1 METTSL
7 DANPITTNPKH
18 NSKEESNFNLEE
30 IHRLNNVIN
39 NANINVNIP
48 IPNVVSKFEF
58 GQDGATTTFAEG
70 LAGLKLSHSKQKGD
84 CLYLYSKDREVNAA
98 TTILEAIAP
107 NTQDLESSILYSEGI
122 HRLKLHG
129 NDWALGLD
137 LPITQSAIVA
147 TEIIA
152 AILTTFRQESQL
164 VPKLAQTKLKLLLQ
178 NNCLNLL
185 CETPVAILQAE
196 IALPML
202 NTLRTLR
209 AAEYFQSVTVSSRVI
224 GEKKP
229 SWSFEIDLLAIG
241 QPEPTLESEL
251 DIDEK
256 ASELEP
262 QAKETVSYSFQDSL
276 ESKSQL
282 FAILKDIFYLRWLGQ
297 TTPTMISLPA
307 CLASLALGIGVTV
320 AIDRTLNSYR
330 QVEQPNKLILADS
343 KIDLSV
349 NQGTEVK
356 DGKVINKPTPNF
368 NIALLNEKLSILD
381 WQTNNKKQP
390 PDVLIVGSSRA
401 LRGIEPQTLETALN
415 QKGYQ
420 NISVF
425 NFGIDGATAK
435 VVNVQLTEI
444 LSRPQLPKM
453 IIWADGLRAF
463 NSSRNDITYDEITT
477 SVGYKQLQES
487 LKNNNQ
493 PIPTKAIATESPSTD
508 LITQS
513 FSSLLTSLSHRQE
526 VRTALVKKFDRNTQ
540 MLSNSEALVAATM
553 PSTVTALDIK
563 GFVAFDV
570 TFDPNTYF
578 QKFPQV
584 PGDYDLDYRNFEAS
598 GNQFDAF
605 SNVIEF
611 CRRNNITLLVVNMP
625 LHRSY
630 LDSIRT
636 NYEAIF
642 NSKMKE
648 LALRE
653 GFTYLDLSQTIQ
665 NQAELFSDPSHLNQ
679 KGAVAIAKLIA
690 QNPKIP
696 WQKLSK

>member
-1 METTSL
+1 MEITSL
-7 DANPITTNPKH
+7 DANPITTNPNH
-18 NSKEESNFNLEE
+18 DSQAESNFNLEE

-39 NANINVNIP
+39 QVNIP
-48 IPNVVSKFEF
+48 IPNAVSKFEF
-58 GQDGATTTFAEG
+58 GQDGAANTFAEG

-84 CLYLYSKDREVNAA
+84 CLYLYSKDHEVNAA

-107 NTQDLESSILYSEGI
+107 NTQHLESSILYSEGI

-152 AILTTFRQESQL
+152 AILSTFRQDSQL

-185 CETPVAILQAE
+185 CETPAAILQAE

-202 NTLRTLR
+202 NTLRMLR

-251 DIDEK
+251 EVEEK
-256 ASELEP
+256 ATELEP
-262 QAKETVSYSFQDSL
+262 QGKETVSYSFQDSL

-282 FAILKDIFYLRWLGQ
+282 FAILQDIFCLRWLGQ
-297 TTPTMISLPA
+297 TAPAMISLPA

-330 QVEQPNKLILADS
+330 QVEQPNKLMLADS

-349 NQGTEVK
+349 NQGIEVK
-356 DGKVINKPTPNF
+356 DGKVINKPAPNF
-368 NIALLNEKLSILD
+368 NIALLNEKLAILD

-401 LRGIEPQTLETALN
+401 LRGIEPQTLENALH

-420 NISVF
+420 NIRVF

-463 NSSRNDITYDEITT
+463 NSSRNDITYDEITA
-477 SVGYKQLQES
+477 SVGYKQLQAN

-493 PIPTKAIATESPSTD
+493 PSDTSTAIPTESTSTD
-508 LITQS
+508 LMTQS
-513 FSSLLTSLSHRQE
+513 FSSLLTSLSNRQE

-553 PSTVTALDIK
+553 PSTATALDIK

-605 SNVIEF
+605 NNVVEF

-625 LHRSY
+625 LHSTY

-642 NSKMKE
+642 NRKMKE